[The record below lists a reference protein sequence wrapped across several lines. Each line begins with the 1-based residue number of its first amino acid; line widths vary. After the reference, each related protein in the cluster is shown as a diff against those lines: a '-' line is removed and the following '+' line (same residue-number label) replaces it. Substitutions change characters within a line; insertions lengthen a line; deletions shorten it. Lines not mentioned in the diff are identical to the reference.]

1 MLKKNTFSS
10 FKKSRITGKHKT
22 HLLFYDRFPYS
33 KTDRSKQCKIFKC
46 SKKNQEFLNTVGFF
60 ESDWTMWEKLHEVVR
75 YNTYL
80 NFKIKVELTLSFY

>member
-1 MLKKNTFSS
+1 M
-10 FKKSRITGKHKT
+10 
-22 HLLFYDRFPYS
+22 
-33 KTDRSKQCKIFKC
+33 TDYHIARQIEVNNAKYLNVQ
-46 SKKNQEFLNTVGFF
+46 KNQEFLNTVGFF